1 MATMMTE
8 DNKELVRLLIEEDIS
23 RGNVAVAE
31 RIISP
36 DFHDHTNPPGM
47 QRGLE
52 GHMAIVSLFRNAF
65 PDMQWTIDD
74 MVSEGDKV
82 AIRTTLRATHQ
93 GEFFGIPP
101 TGKQVTVTGIH
112 ILRIADGKIAE
123 HWGNNDDLGMMQQ
136 LGVAP
141 QG

>member
-1 MATMMTE
+1 MVTE

-47 QRGLE
+47 QHGLE
-52 GHMAIVSLFRNAF
+52 GHLAIVSLFRNSF

-74 MVSEGDKV
+74 MIGEGDKV

-101 TGKQVTVTGIH
+101 TGRQVTVTGIH

-141 QG
+141 